1 MNKNN
6 IPRITGYKQLKK
18 LRTALAISQG
28 VKLLSTLQ
36 QEAEGTVSHD
46 QTKRVTYLT
55 ELFSRIHRE
64 MFQDWKE
71 QPTVCHRPGSMT
83 DPEKRKEFREAIERL
98 VLDGDDNNE
107 TAIFDNNG
115 FVISTENISER
126 LASFYQKMRCVRPF
140 YYGNRLTLDFFITML
155 GKLPAIK
162 SVYEQGIDFRRINV
176 CDAVALHNPDSTLR
190 EITLAFEHAL
200 NPTFCK
206 SLQNKA
212 NAYGKWPEKKKFVYG
227 IPFLSHTTSTGIE
240 CLVSVNGGL
249 VPMANITNE
258 LFIAGKHLADYP
270 LCATQNMIG
279 YLPGTDEL
287 RSAGK
292 NEIDGISLGE
302 DGSAPLFCLD
312 INMLTG
318 LRSPGHT
325 EVVQL
330 LKQCE
335 GDKALI
341 FDLVNNEGLKERMLI
356 AASGDNRLER
366 AVEIAYERLS
376 KIITK
381 LDKAKEA
388 VFEGKT
394 PVVNPQLFM
403 SMGGAGSGKSAVE
416 EIAEANCGDNFVIAS
431 LDEFRKQSDLYKVL
445 TAAGHHSDDYVY
457 VEPFANRLR
466 DSVADYAKLYQF
478 NILYDGT
485 GIPYQPRYSNIVNQ
499 FKGHGFYTQITAV
512 DAFIIKPEGRENEL
526 IRSSVITS
534 VKERFETAGR
544 ALPWVVTVDKH
555 IRAPRSFLN
564 ALEHDM
570 LDKISLFANDGEKD
584 QHYLVAESF
593 SFSDQEVRALQNH
606 QLSGT
611 LMTYL
616 KTLIRTREDSVLKN
630 LTWDNDNKLESLINK
645 NTAFYE
651 DNVAYQIYQSKNNN
665 RVLVIYNARRMVD
678 FVEKRQLNPN
688 ASGEDGL
695 LHKPEALAFYIDPYA
710 KDPWITK
717 LQY

>member
-6 IPRITGYKQLKK
+6 IPRIAGYKQLKK

-64 MFQDWKE
+64 MYQDWKE
-71 QPTVCHRPGSMT
+71 QPTVCHRPGTMT
-83 DPEKRKEFREAIERL
+83 DPDKRKEFRETIERL
-98 VLDGDDNNE
+98 VLDGDDNID

-115 FVISTENISER
+115 FVIRTDNIAER

-140 YYGNRLTLDFFITML
+140 SYGNRLTLDFFITML

-162 SVYEQGIDFRRINV
+162 SVYEQGIDFRRINAS
-176 CDAVALHNPDSTLR
+176 DAGALHNPDSTLR
-190 EITLAFEHAL
+190 EITQAFEHAL
-200 NPTFCK
+200 NPALCK
-206 SLQNKA
+206 SLENTP
-212 NAYGKWPEKKKFVYG
+212 NAYGKWPENKKFIYG
-227 IPFLSHTTSTGIE
+227 IPFLSHTTSSGIE

-249 VPMANITNE
+249 VPMANITSE
-258 LFIAGKHLADYP
+258 LFVAGKHLADYP
-270 LCATQNMIG
+270 LCAAQNMIG
-279 YLPGTDEL
+279 YLPGTEEL
-287 RSAGK
+287 RTAGK
-292 NEIDGISLGE
+292 LEIDGISVGF
-302 DGSAPLFCLD
+302 DGAAPLFCLD

-325 EVVQL
+325 EVLQL

-335 GDKALI
+335 GEQALI
-341 FDLVNNEGLKERMLI
+341 FDLVNNEGLKEKMI
-356 AASGDNRLER
+356 FAANGDKRLER
-366 AVEIAYERLS
+366 AVEIAFERLC
-376 KIITK
+376 KIITN

-388 VFEGKT
+388 VFDGKT
-394 PVVNPQLFM
+394 PDANPRLFM
-403 SMGGAGSGKSAVE
+403 SMGGAGSGKTAVE
-416 EIAEANCGDNFVIAS
+416 EIAKASCGDNFVIAS

-445 TAAGHHSDDYVY
+445 TAASHHSDDYVY

-466 DSVADYAKLYQF
+466 DSVAEYAKKNKF

-485 GIPYQPRYSNIVNQ
+485 GIPYQPRYSTIINQ
-499 FKGHGFYTQITAV
+499 FKAHGFYTQITAV

-526 IRSSVITS
+526 FRSSVITS
-534 VKERFETAGR
+534 VKERFETTGR

-564 ALEHDM
+564 ALEHES

-593 SFSDQEVRALQNH
+593 SFCDQELRALQKC

-611 LMTYL
+611 LLTHL
-616 KTLIRTREDSVLKN
+616 KTLISDHKESILRI
-630 LTWDNDNKLESLINK
+630 LTLGDENILEALINR
-645 NTAFYE
+645 NVMFQE
-651 DNVAYQIYQSKNNN
+651 NNVAYQIYQRKNSN
-665 RVLVIYNARRMVD
+665 RVLIIYNTRRMVD

-688 ASGEDGL
+688 ASGEEGL
-695 LHKPEALAFYIDPYA
+695 LHKTESLAFYVDPYA

>member
-6 IPRITGYKQLKK
+6 IPRIAGYKQLKK

-64 MFQDWKE
+64 MYQDWKE
-71 QPTVCHRPGSMT
+71 QPTVCHRPGTMT
-83 DPEKRKEFREAIERL
+83 DPDKRKEFRETIERL
-98 VLDGDDNNE
+98 VLDGDDNID

-115 FVISTENISER
+115 FVIRTDNIAER

-140 YYGNRLTLDFFITML
+140 SYGNRLTLDFFITML

-162 SVYEQGIDFRRINV
+162 SVYEQGIDFRRINAS
-176 CDAVALHNPDSTLR
+176 DAGALHNPDSTLR
-190 EITLAFEHAL
+190 EITQAFEHAL
-200 NPTFCK
+200 NPALCK
-206 SLQNKA
+206 SLENTP
-212 NAYGKWPEKKKFVYG
+212 NAYGKWPENKKFIYG
-227 IPFLSHTTSTGIE
+227 IPFLSHTTSNGIE

-249 VPMANITNE
+249 VPMANITSE
-258 LFIAGKHLADYP
+258 LFVAGKHLADYP
-270 LCATQNMIG
+270 LCAAQNMIG
-279 YLPGTDEL
+279 YLPGTEEL
-287 RSAGK
+287 RTAGK
-292 NEIDGISLGE
+292 LEIDGISVGF
-302 DGSAPLFCLD
+302 DGAAPLFCLD

-325 EVVQL
+325 EVLQL

-335 GDKALI
+335 GEQALI
-341 FDLVNNEGLKERMLI
+341 FDLVNNEGLKEKMIL
-356 AASGDNRLER
+356 AANGDKRLER
-366 AVEIAYERLS
+366 AVEIAFERLC
-376 KIITK
+376 KIITN

-388 VFEGKT
+388 VFDGKT
-394 PVVNPQLFM
+394 PDANPRLFM
-403 SMGGAGSGKSAVE
+403 SMGGAGSGKTAVE
-416 EIAEANCGDNFVIAS
+416 EIAKASCGDNFVIAS

-445 TAAGHHSDDYVY
+445 TAASHHSDDYVY

-466 DSVADYAKLYQF
+466 DSVAEYAKKNKF

-485 GIPYQPRYSNIVNQ
+485 GIPYQPRYSTIINQ
-499 FKGHGFYTQITAV
+499 FKAHGFYTQITAV

-526 IRSSVITS
+526 FRSSVITS
-534 VKERFETAGR
+534 VKERFETTGR

-564 ALEHDM
+564 ALEHES

-593 SFSDQEVRALQNH
+593 SFCDQELRALQKC

-611 LMTYL
+611 LLTHL
-616 KTLIRTREDSVLKN
+616 KTLISDHKESILRI
-630 LTWDNDNKLESLINK
+630 LTLGDENILEALINR
-645 NTAFYE
+645 NVMFQE
-651 DNVAYQIYQSKNNN
+651 NNVAYQIYQRKNSN
-665 RVLVIYNARRMVD
+665 RVLIIYNTRRMVD

-688 ASGEDGL
+688 ASGEEGL
-695 LHKPEALAFYIDPYA
+695 LHKTESLAFYVDPYA